1 LEPVYLEIPSQPT
14 DIQRLMRSL
23 QKIDLVDLQSKLT
36 ALLTRADTTLASLKT
51 DDINH
56 HLTNL
61 LISANQVVTSP
72 DLTNAF
78 ATLRLTLDE
87 YRALG
92 ANLNT
97 NTLEQLRLALEQ
109 VRGGMQNF
117 RETLSADS
125 SLRNDLG
132 SMLEQLTDA
141 AQSVAAL
148 ADYLRNH
155 PNGLLTGRKP
165 LPETNHK

>member
-1 LEPVYLEIPSQPT
+1 
-14 DIQRLMRSL
+14 
-23 QKIDLVDLQSKLT
+23 
-36 ALLTRADTTLASLKT
+36 LASLKT
-51 DDINH
+51 DDINR

-72 DLTNAF
+72 DVTNAF
-78 ATLRLTLDE
+78 TSLKLTLDQ

-97 NTLEQLRLALEQ
+97 NTLEQVHLALEQ

-117 RETLSADS
+117 RDTLAADS
-125 SLRNDLG
+125 SLRTDLG
-132 SMLEQLTDA
+132 AMLEQWTDA
-141 AQSVAAL
+141 AQSVSAL

-165 LPETNHK
+165 LP